1 VNVLKLESS
10 SSLWG
15 NMGGP
20 KVPVI
25 ACRVARGEVLLQTS
39 EQWKNLLLSL

>member
-1 VNVLKLESS
+1 MLKLELSF
-10 SSLWG
+10 SLWG

-20 KVPVI
+20 KVPVV
-25 ACRVARGEVLLQTS
+25 ACQVIREEVLLQTS